1 MKKTIK
7 IFLSLLVI
15 NFQVSTFATAHAQIT
30 NTIAPTFATK
40 EGLALLIATLWKTA
54 FLIAGV
60 VTLLYLVMGGLTWV
74 TASGDKAN
82 SEKAK
87 SQITDAVIGLVVMAL
102 SFAIIKFIG
111 SVLGMDILNP
121 KFPNYLPN

>member
-1 MKKTIK
+1 MNG
-7 IFLSLLVI
+7 I
-15 NFQVSTFATAHAQIT
+15 NESGIVNPVAPFFA
-30 NTIAPTFATK
+30 NK

-87 SQITDAVIGLVVMAL
+87 SQITDAVIGLVIMAL
-102 SFAIIKFIG
+102 SFAIITFIG
-111 SVLGMDILNP
+111 SVLKIDILNP
-121 KFPNYLPN
+121 QFPNYIDKVI